1 MIEERLK
8 KLEEAVF
15 GKTNTKIKKYDYVRM
30 GGIDWICYKVINDN
44 TFLTTVKELSE
55 EIINEII
62 DEKRLANG
70 KYVRYNNDVTDD
82 TWKNSVIRRILN
94 NKFLEKLPKDKLNLM
109 KKDYV
114 RLLKKKEVEE
124 LDGDLHIQSDE
135 WYWTMTSNTDE
146 NDFYA
151 VVFLVRGSSYPGYL
165 TYTNVNNSSG
175 VVRPVVSLKSSVLV
189 TGGSG
194 TGSNPYTLTMQ

>member
-165 TYTNVNNSSG
+165 TNSLVNNSN

-194 TGSNPYTLTMQ
+194 TGSDPYTLTIE

>member
-1 MIEERLK
+1 MIEERLS

-15 GKTNTKIKKYDYVRM
+15 GKAKGQIKKYDYVRM

-44 TFLTTVKELSE
+44 AFLTTVKELSE

-124 LDGDLHIQSDE
+124 LDGYLHIQSNE
-135 WYWTMTSNTDE
+135 WYWTMTSNTEE
-146 NDFYA
+146 NDFIAYVFA
-151 VVFLVRGSSYPGYL
+151 VNGSSYPGHLYAS
-165 TYTNVNNSSG
+165 NVYSG
-175 VVRPVVSLKSSVLV
+175 NVVRPVVSLKSDVLL
-189 TGGSG
+189 TGDGSKD
-194 TGSNPYTLTMQ
+194 NPYLIESEN

>member
-189 TGGSG
+189 TGDGSKG
-194 TGSNPYTLTMQ
+194 NPYLIESEN

>member
-94 NKFLEKLPKDKLNLM
+94 NKFLEKLPKDKLNL
-109 KKDYV
+109 DC
-114 RLLKKKEVEE
+114 
-124 LDGDLHIQSDE
+124 
-135 WYWTMTSNTDE
+135 
-146 NDFYA
+146 
-151 VVFLVRGSSYPGYL
+151 
-165 TYTNVNNSSG
+165 
-175 VVRPVVSLKSSVLV
+175 
-189 TGGSG
+189 
-194 TGSNPYTLTMQ
+194 

>member
-15 GKTNTKIKKYDYVRM
+15 GKTNVKIKKYDYVRM

-44 TFLTTVKELSE
+44 AFLTTVKELSE

-62 DEKRLANG
+62 DGKRLAKG
-70 KYVRYNNDVTDD
+70 KCVRYNKDVTDD

-124 LDGDLHIQSDE
+124 LDGYLHIQSNE
-135 WYWTMTSNTDE
+135 WYWTMTSNTEE
-146 NDFYA
+146 NDFIAY
-151 VVFLVRGSSYPGYL
+151 VFIVRGSSLPGYL
-165 TYTNVNNSSG
+165 NSTDVGNSSG
-175 VVRPVVSLKSSVLV
+175 VVRPVVSLKSDVLL
-189 TGGSG
+189 TGDGSKD
-194 TGSNPYTLTMQ
+194 NPYLIESEN

>member
-165 TYTNVNNSSG
+165 SYTNVRISSG

-189 TGGSG
+189 TGDGSKG
-194 TGSNPYTLTMQ
+194 NPYLIESEN

>member
-1 MIEERLK
+1 MIEERLS

-15 GKTNTKIKKYDYVRM
+15 GKSNVKIKKYDYVRM
-30 GGIDWICYKVINDN
+30 AGIDWICYKVINDN
-44 TFLTTVKELSE
+44 IFLTTVKELSE

-62 DEKRLANG
+62 DGKRLANG

-124 LDGDLHIQSDE
+124 FAGDLHIQSDE
-135 WYWTMTSNTDE
+135 WYWTMTSNTNE

-151 VVFLVRGSSYPGYL
+151 YVFFVYGSSNPGYL
-165 TYTNVNNSSG
+165 NYTNVNNSVV
-175 VVRPVVSLKSSVLV
+175 VVRPVVSLKSNVLV
-189 TGGSG
+189 TGDGSKD
-194 TGSNPYTLTMQ
+194 NPYLIESEK

>member
-1 MIEERLK
+1 MIEERLS

-15 GKTNTKIKKYDYVRM
+15 GKSNVKIKKYDYVRM
-30 GGIDWICYKVINDN
+30 AGIDWICYKVINDN
-44 TFLTTVKELSE
+44 IFLTTVKELSE

-62 DEKRLANG
+62 DGKRLANG

-94 NKFLEKLPKDKLNLM
+94 NKFLEKLPKNKLNLM

-151 VVFLVRGSSYPGYL
+151 SVFRVGGSSYPGYL
-165 TYTNVNNSSG
+165 DYFGVHGTL
-175 VVRPVVSLKSSVLV
+175 VVRPVVSLKSNVLV
-189 TGGSG
+189 TGDGSKD
-194 TGSNPYTLTMQ
+194 NPYLIESEK

>member
-1 MIEERLK
+1 MIEERLS
-8 KLEEAVF
+8 KLEETVF
-15 GKTNTKIKKYDYVRM
+15 GKSNVKIKKYDYVRM

-44 TFLTTVKELSE
+44 IFLTTVKELSE

-62 DEKRLANG
+62 DGKRLAKD

-82 TWKNSVIRRILN
+82 AWKNSVIRRILN
-94 NKFLEKLPKDKLNLM
+94 DKFLEKLPKEKLNLM

-135 WYWTMTSNTDE
+135 WYWTMTSNTEE

-151 VVFLVRGSSYPGYL
+151 YVFIVGGSSNPGHL
-165 TYTNVNNSSG
+165 SRTDVDNAR
-175 VVRPVVSLKSSVLV
+175 VVRPVVSLKSSVLI
-189 TGGSG
+189 TGDGSKD
-194 TGSNPYTLTMQ
+194 NPYLIN